1 MDVFWIWL
9 TLINGLGSI
18 TQKKLLNFFITP
30 EDIFHAYNSNLEC
43 TPKLPMNILMQIKDK
58 SYLEKA
64 KQIEEQVHKK
74 DIKLLTIQ
82 SPGYPSIV
90 KSVRDFPI
98 ILYYR
103 SKLSLQPGGVGI
115 VGSRRC
121 TSYGK
126 EITLDV
132 GDFLAKEN
140 IPVVSGMAKGIDGY
154 AHTACIKSGGYTTA
168 FLANGVDICY
178 PSEQNILMDT
188 IIENG
193 AVISEYPPGVRPNPK
208 YFPRRNYLISAWID
222 KLLVVEAA
230 ERSGAI
236 ITANMAKSL
245 GKEVFAVPN
254 DIYKDESKGTNRLI
268 KEGATIFLSKDQLLT
283 AQYHDSN
290 IIEAKQESSVKPSA
304 VIGEKTY
311 RTLNAIEK
319 SIYDALTTP
328 KPPEELLELVN
339 GDFGRLTDLL
349 FSMELEGIVR
359 MLPGN
364 LVRRQPRRQPSNRG
378 DENRAREPRGQVH

>member
-9 TLINGLGSI
+9 TLINGLGPI
-18 TQKKLLNFFITP
+18 TQKKLLNYFNTP
-30 EDIFHAYNSNLEC
+30 EHIFDAYNSELKC
-43 TPKLPMNILMQIKDK
+43 TPKIPMNILMQIQDK

-64 KQIEEQVHKK
+64 RRIEEQIHEREM
-74 DIKLLTIQ
+74 KLLTIQ
-82 SPGYPSIV
+82 SPDYPANV
-90 KSVRDFPI
+90 KTVRDFPI

-132 GDFLAKEN
+132 GAFLAKEN

-178 PSEQNILMDT
+178 PAEQNILRDM

-193 AVISEYPPGVRPNPK
+193 AVISEYPPGVRPNPR
-208 YFPRRNYLISAWID
+208 YFPRRNYLLSAWID

-236 ITANMAKSL
+236 ITASMSKSL

-254 DIYKDESKGTNRLI
+254 NIYKDESKGTNRLI
-268 KEGATIFLSKDQLLT
+268 KEGATIFLSKDQLFSV
-283 AQYHDSN
+283 QYNDSSM
-290 IIEAKQESSVKPSA
+290 IKAKPENSVKPNADVEGKS
-304 VIGEKTY
+304 Y
-311 RTLNAIEK
+311 RTLNTIEK
-319 SIYDALTTP
+319 SIYDALTIP
-328 KPPEELLELVN
+328 KPPEELLEFVD

-349 FSMELEGIVR
+349 FSMEMEGMVR
-359 MLPGN
+359 ILPGN
-364 LVRRQPRRQPSNRG
+364 LIAKG
-378 DENRAREPRGQVH
+378 

>member
-9 TLINGLGSI
+9 TLINGLGPI
-18 TQKKLLNFFITP
+18 TQKKLLDYFNSP
-30 EDIFHAYNSNLEC
+30 KHIFHAYNSELKC
-43 TPKLPMNILMQIKDK
+43 TPKLPTSILMQIQDE

-64 KQIEEQVHKK
+64 KRIEEETQKK
-74 DIKLLTIQ
+74 DIKLLKID
-82 SPGYPSIV
+82 SPEYPANV
-90 KSVRDFPI
+90 KTVRDFPI
-98 ILYYR
+98 ILYFR

-178 PSEQNILMDT
+178 PAEQNILMDM
-188 IIENG
+188 IMENG
-193 AVISEYPPGVRPNPK
+193 AVISEYPPGVRPNPR
-208 YFPRRNYLISAWID
+208 YFPRRNYLLSAWIN

-236 ITANMAKSL
+236 ITANMAKKI

-254 DIYKDESKGTNRLI
+254 NIYKDESKGTNRLI
-268 KEGATIFLSKDQLLT
+268 KEGATIFLSKDQLLSV
-283 AQYHDSN
+283 QYNDSG
-290 IIEAKQESSVKPSA
+290 IIKAETKSFVKPNA
-304 VIGEKTY
+304 VVGGKSY
-311 RTLNAIEK
+311 RTLNKIEK
-319 SIYDALTTP
+319 IIYDALTTP
-328 KPPEELLELVN
+328 KPSEELLELVD

-349 FSMELEGIVR
+349 FSMEMEGFVR
-359 MLPGN
+359 ILPGN
-364 LVRRQPRRQPSNRG
+364 LIAKSQSRDLSL
-378 DENRAREPRGQVH
+378 